1 MAEPLHRYDLE
12 GVDGA
17 PDVSITWTYEDQA
30 AALREGWYLDHED
43 GAIQRDPDNAPRHRV
58 DVFSLVRLKAT
69 QGSEMHIRAMILNAW
84 AAVGAWENRYR
95 EATKQGATDAN

>member
-1 MAEPLHRYDLE
+1 MANVLHRYGLE

-17 PDVSITWTYEDQA
+17 PDVTITWTYEDQA

-43 GAIQRDPDNAPRHRV
+43 GAIQRDPDQAPRRRV

-69 QGSEMHIRAMILNAW
+69 HGSELHLRAMILDAW
-84 AAVGAWENRYR
+84 AAVGVWETRYR
-95 EATKQGATDAN
+95 EATKQGAADA

>member
-1 MAEPLHRYDLE
+1 MAELLHRYDLE

-43 GAIQRDPDNAPRHRV
+43 GAIQRDPDQEQRT
-58 DVFSLVRLKAT
+58 SLSLFNMVRFKAT
-69 QGSEMHIRAMILNAW
+69 KGSDLHMRAMILDAW

-95 EATKQGATDAN
+95 EATKRGATDAN